1 MVKKS
6 GDSASFF
13 EKEIKTKPGQM
24 YVFLGDEDYL
34 KNSYT
39 ERLKAVLFGDG
50 DGFNFD
56 RLDGGILTP
65 ETLAESLDTLPVFGE
80 RRMVVVEDFIPS
92 EIADGDEE
100 LFIQL
105 LNDLP
110 EYICLVIELGK
121 SKKKKSAG
129 AAKKSPSQE
138 PVSAEN
144 TANIDAED
152 EPSGERKKG
161 EEKGKRLSGL
171 LEKSGR
177 AIKCETPDEREL
189 ADFVAEIMAK
199 NNRRISVSDAAYMIS
214 LCAGYDM
221 QRIYT
226 EAVKLTSSGKNSTVT
241 RSEITESVTPSAQ
254 VGAFD
259 ITNYIA
265 EGNMAQALTVYRK
278 LLQSGENNIV
288 LAGMILASFKRLY
301 AVKLA
306 VDERLP
312 DSIMV
317 SRLRLSEKAL
327 PVVKRKATGYDL
339 SKLRLCVQWSAEN
352 CYALQSSAV
361 DNDLIMESFI
371 IRITNMLSRRQ
382 PV

>member
-1 MVKKS
+1 MAKKS

-13 EKEIKTKPGQM
+13 EKEIKTKPGQL
-24 YVFLGDEDYL
+24 YIFSGDEDYL
-34 KNSYT
+34 KSSYT
-39 ERLKAVLFGDG
+39 ERLKAVLFEDG
-50 DGFNFD
+50 DEFNFD

-65 ETLAESLDTLPVFGE
+65 ERLAESIDTLPVFGE

-92 EIADGDEE
+92 EIAEGDEK
-100 LFIQL
+100 LFIQIL
-105 LNDLP
+105 SDLP

-121 SKKKKSAG
+121 SKKKKSA
-129 AAKKSPSQE
+129 ADTKKSPSQE
-138 PVSAEN
+138 QVSAKNTEN
-144 TANIDAED
+144 TDTED
-152 EPSGERKKG
+152 GPEGERKKS
-161 EEKGKRLSGL
+161 EEKGKKLSGL

-177 AIKCETPDEREL
+177 IIKCETPDEREL
-189 ADFVAEIMAK
+189 AVFVADIMAK
-199 NNRRISVSDAAYMIS
+199 NNRRISASDADYMIS

-226 EAVKLTSSGKNSTVT
+226 ESIKLTSTGKKSAVT
-241 RSEITESVTPSAQ
+241 RDEITESVTPSAQ

-288 LAGMILASFKRLY
+288 IANMILASFKRLY
-301 AVKLA
+301 TVKLA

-312 DSIMV
+312 DSIMA

-327 PVVKRKATGYDL
+327 PVVKRKSAGYDL

-361 DNDLIMESFI
+361 DDDLIMESFI